1 MIDFQNFK
9 NWIDSTKHTIYP
21 EARDGAF
28 EYQHLRK
35 AAVSIILV
43 EKAPD
48 EFSIIF
54 GQRSND
60 VPQHKGQI
68 AFPGGGMHKDESPL
82 ETAIRETQEETG
94 LKIILPKDPHW
105 MLIGEY
111 PKKFITISDFLI
123 TPYIFVYKPN
133 GNGFS
138 SQRIEKA
145 SYIPDGYEILEVF
158 DVPLSHLLDSKNFR
172 IEKKEWQGRVFDIHY
187 FTYKDKTIWGVTGM
201 LLHDFLNSLAPFLTK
216 NN

>member
-68 AFPGGGMHKDESPL
+68 AFPGGGMHKDETPL
-82 ETAIRETQEETG
+82 ETAIRETHQF
-94 LKIILPKDPHW
+94 P
-105 MLIGEY
+105 
-111 PKKFITISDFLI
+111 
-123 TPYIFVYKPN
+123 
-133 GNGFS
+133 
-138 SQRIEKA
+138 
-145 SYIPDGYEILEVF
+145 
-158 DVPLSHLLDSKNFR
+158 
-172 IEKKEWQGRVFDIHY
+172 
-187 FTYKDKTIWGVTGM
+187 
-201 LLHDFLNSLAPFLTK
+201 
-216 NN
+216 